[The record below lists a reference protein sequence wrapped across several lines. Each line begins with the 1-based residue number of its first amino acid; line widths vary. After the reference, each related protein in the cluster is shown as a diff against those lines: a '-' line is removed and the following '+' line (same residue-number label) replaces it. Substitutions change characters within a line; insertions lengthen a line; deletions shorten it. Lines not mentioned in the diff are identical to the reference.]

1 MGVVFLAVAWMG
13 LRPRSTP
20 YGNLLYNDVSM
31 AEWFERYSHD
41 PNDRVAEEALKHFG
55 ADLAPFL
62 IEKIQ
67 SRDSEFQRF
76 LAQAR
81 KKLQEQFP
89 TIMDQLPRPMPASM
103 IQARAEKAFRLVVH
117 GRRPLPELR
126 LDGVVA
132 ALVDALRCEDSRQI
146 AGRYE
151 KLDSG
156 ELAPLL
162 VGREVRSFSMQV
174 LGLLREQATEAVP
187 SLKET
192 ARSDDVRLATSARIA
207 LERITGEPY
216 QP

>member
-1 MGVVFLAVAWMG
+1 MSAESDPELRSGASIKMPPFRKNWVLCSATMGVVFLAVAWMG

-103 IQARAEKAFRLVVH
+103 IQARAEKAFRLVVY

-126 LDGVVA
+126 V
-132 ALVDALRCEDSRQI
+132 C
-146 AGRYE
+146 
-151 KLDSG
+151 
-156 ELAPLL
+156 
-162 VGREVRSFSMQV
+162 
-174 LGLLREQATEAVP
+174 
-187 SLKET
+187 LKNQKT
-192 ARSDDVRLATSARIA
+192 PAIRPIC
-207 LERITGEPY
+207 
-216 QP
+216 